1 MNEIDRMLKETNSV
15 FEDMDHMIKEM
26 NDEMSASMAELR
38 NQTDQVIKEVQR
50 MKQALTWGAWEP
62 YTVTLI
68 PRRVNGRWY
77 FKGDVIYRRQRFG
90 PGGTFYAYGDQ
101 FDVLKEQYND

>member
-1 MNEIDRMLKETNSV
+1 MEQEMRESMDQIRKET
-15 FEDMDHMIKEM
+15 DD
-26 NDEMSASMAELR
+26 
-38 NQTDQVIKEVQR
+38 VIKEVRR
-50 MKQALTWGAWEP
+50 MQQAITWSAWEP

-90 PGGTFYAYGDQ
+90 PGGTFYAYGDE